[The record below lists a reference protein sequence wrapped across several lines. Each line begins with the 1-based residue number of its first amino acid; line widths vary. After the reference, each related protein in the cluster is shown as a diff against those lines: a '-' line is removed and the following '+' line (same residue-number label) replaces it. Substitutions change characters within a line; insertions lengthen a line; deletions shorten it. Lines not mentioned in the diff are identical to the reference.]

1 MRGFSSFARNGIH
14 VLKICEQVVT
24 LMENIVARNSFVS
37 PSLNFI
43 NTNTSSSLIRSF
55 RFGPNFLGVDLNFR
69 YIVDV
74 VFLAPHQWRIL
85 PAVFAKCSYSAL
97 KLSLFGK
104 QTHFVVCVNKLL
116 DGIRCFPYNSNWDS
130 SSSQS
135 SSVSDGE
142 SNWVVCC
149 WSIVSHVFTLH
160 ACSDGD
166 GVTTAIRTGEYPTPA
181 TQNVTIRPSLVLG
194 NIVYCFVVFVV
205 FSL

>member
-1 MRGFSSFARNGIH
+1 MKTLKLHLTAGYFVAISFGSMFLTVTLSGQKMRGFSSFARNGIH

-24 LMENIVARNSFVS
+24 LMENTVARNSFVS

-104 QTHFVVCVNKLL
+104 PVLKRTLLSVSINFSMEFAAFLTTATGTQAAVRAAASVMVSLTELFVVCLS
-116 DGIRCFPYNSNWDS
+116 FHMS
-130 SSSQS
+130 SL
-135 SSVSDGE
+135 
-142 SNWVVCC
+142 
-149 WSIVSHVFTLH
+149 FTR
-160 ACSDGD
+160 A
-166 GVTTAIRTGEYPTPA
+166 VTGTE
-181 TQNVTIRPSLVLG
+181 
-194 NIVYCFVVFVV
+194 
-205 FSL
+205 